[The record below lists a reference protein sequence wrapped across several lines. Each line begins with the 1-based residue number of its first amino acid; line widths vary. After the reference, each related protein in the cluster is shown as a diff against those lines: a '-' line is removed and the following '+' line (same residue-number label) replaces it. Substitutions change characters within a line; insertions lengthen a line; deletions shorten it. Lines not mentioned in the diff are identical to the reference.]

1 MKVEL
6 SQKFDLEERDFFLE
20 PFSKAELKMIL
31 GDTPANEIFSWRS
44 PSAKDFRSAKDQL
57 DNDDLIDLMLNEPK
71 LIRRPL
77 ILANGRLILGS
88 DKNSL
93 TALLSPKG

>member
-6 SQKFDLEERDFFLE
+6 SQHFDLQERDFFLE
-20 PFSKAELKMIL
+20 PFSKAELKKIL
-31 GDTPANEIFSWRS
+31 GDTPASEIFSWRS
-44 PSAKDFRSAKDQL
+44 PSAKDFRSTKDRL
-57 DNDDLIDLMLNEPK
+57 ADDELIDLMLSEPK

-77 ILANGRLILGS
+77 ILVNDRLILGS

-93 TALLSPKG
+93 NALISPKG